1 MVAAAQWYS
10 DEERRGRQ
18 LNRDFASMS

>member
-1 MVAAAQWYS
+1 VAAAQWYS

-18 LNRDFASMS
+18 LNRDFARMS